1 MTITG
6 GTTTGGTTG
15 TTTGT
20 GTTGTG
26 TTGTGTT
33 GAAKT
38 VTMATSKDKF
48 QQMIRSWIDQFAHVL
63 QSTDTKEFIQVLV
76 LDPFLKHIM
85 GQIFP
90 YILIGFCLF
99 AAVFIMV
106 ILMFVMMLFK
116 RGADIPSIHVACPSC
131 GL

>member
-1 MTITG
+1 MTITGGTTGTTG

-15 TTTGT
+15 GTT
-20 GTTGTG
+20 GTTGT
-26 TTGTGTT
+26 T
-33 GAAKT
+33 KT

>member
-1 MTITG
+1 MPDKSESDTKA
-6 GTTTGGTTG
+6 TTK
-15 TTTGT
+15 
-20 GTTGTG
+20 
-26 TTGTGTT
+26 
-33 GAAKT
+33 AA
-38 VTMATSKDKF
+38 ASKDKF

-90 YILIGFCLF
+90 YILIAFCLF
-99 AAVFIMV
+99 GAVFIMV

-116 RGADIPSIHVACPSC
+116 RSPEVVSHGCPFCVARTVV
-131 GL
+131 

>member
-1 MTITG
+1 MTT
-6 GTTTGGTTG
+6 
-15 TTTGT
+15 
-20 GTTGTG
+20 
-26 TTGTGTT
+26 
-33 GAAKT
+33 
-38 VTMATSKDKF
+38 ATSKDKF

-116 RGADIPSIHVACPSC
+116 RGSDLPNSLHTVCPFC
-131 GL
+131 GPKGAV

>member
-1 MTITG
+1 M
-6 GTTTGGTTG
+6 TGGTTG
-15 TTTGT
+15 TTGT
-20 GTTGTG
+20 GTS
-26 TTGTGTT
+26 
-33 GAAKT
+33 
-38 VTMATSKDKF
+38 SKDKF

-116 RGADIPSIHVACPSC
+116 RGSDVPSGIHGMCPFC
-131 GL
+131 GPKGAM

>member
-1 MTITG
+1 
-6 GTTTGGTTG
+6 
-15 TTTGT
+15 
-20 GTTGTG
+20 
-26 TTGTGTT
+26 
-33 GAAKT
+33 
-38 VTMATSKDKF
+38 MATSKDKF